1 MDHSIDQKG
10 SRGRAYSHQGRRRT
24 VHVSSQEVGS
34 WQQSSTSF
42 PIGSECVGRAVSQSE
57 VPPPKSRHA
66 VLPPPLCPECKAVSM
81 RSPHTKTC
89 NKFPHDVLVDTE
101 IGAPDDSYRYLCI
114 PVPAY
119 AGSHLDMYGTSYEPN
134 WIHSPGLDFL
144 LVI

>member
-1 MDHSIDQKG
+1 MGHSIDQKD
-10 SRGRAYSHQGRRRT
+10 SRGRASSHQGRRRT

-34 WQQSSTSF
+34 WQQSSTSS

-89 NKFPHDVLVDTE
+89 NKFPHDVLVDTRLGPRMIVTGICVSRYRLMQAPIWICMVPPMNQ
-101 IGAPDDSYRYLCI
+101 IGYI
-114 PVPAY
+114 
-119 AGSHLDMYGTSYEPN
+119 HLDS
-134 WIHSPGLDFL
+134 ISC
-144 LVI
+144 